1 MRYRFPRRSVSK
13 SSSVTLSTPGAPLL
27 AFTCR
32 YASQTSH
39 LEISND
45 FPADFS
51 LSMQLLPDSFPVDP
65 RTTPQMTR
73 PLRSTPTAPSR
84 DFTATTNRSAST
96 PQIGTQSLTGSSPL
110 GTLPLAAPTT
120 SGTPVPGHAFPRS
133 LREQQIRL
141 TTPTCRTPPGQSTA
155 IRRAPPKAVLIRLGF
170 DVTYVSNDTSTAVPK
185 IRTAHRL
192 PDPHLTHQVRLFP
205 SRSPRRSSANAAPG
219 GLEPPAVERFR
230 RAYLHLSH
238 SIASRS
244 LDYMIRPLSTFVAH
258 QGS

>member
-13 SSSVTLSTPGAPLL
+13 SSIVTLSTPGAPLL

-84 DFTATTNRSAST
+84 DFTATTSRSAST

-110 GTLPLAAPTT
+110 GTLPLAAPNHQRRA
-120 SGTPVPGHAFPRS
+120 VPGHAFPRS
-133 LREQQIRL
+133 LREQQIRP
-141 TTPTCRTPPGQSTA
+141 TTPTCRTVGWPGGIAPPGSHGTV
-155 IRRAPPKAVLIRLGF
+155 R
-170 DVTYVSNDTSTAVPK
+170 DS
-185 IRTAHRL
+185 L
-192 PDPHLTHQVRLFP
+192 PLHGSSHHVGMSSWVHCQCAN
-205 SRSPRRSSANAAPG
+205 PRG
-219 GLEPPAVERFR
+219 
-230 RAYLHLSH
+230 
-238 SIASRS
+238 
-244 LDYMIRPLSTFVAH
+244 
-258 QGS
+258 

>member
-1 MRYRFPRRSVSK
+1 
-13 SSSVTLSTPGAPLL
+13 
-27 AFTCR
+27 
-32 YASQTSH
+32 
-39 LEISND
+39 
-45 FPADFS
+45 
-51 LSMQLLPDSFPVDP
+51 
-65 RTTPQMTR
+65 MTR

-84 DFTATTNRSAST
+84 DFTATTNRSAGT
-96 PQIGTQSLTGSSPL
+96 PQIGTQSLAGSFPL

-170 DVTYVSNDTSTAVPK
+170 DVTYVSNDTSTAIPK

-192 PDPHLTHQVRLFP
+192 PDPHLTHRVRLFP